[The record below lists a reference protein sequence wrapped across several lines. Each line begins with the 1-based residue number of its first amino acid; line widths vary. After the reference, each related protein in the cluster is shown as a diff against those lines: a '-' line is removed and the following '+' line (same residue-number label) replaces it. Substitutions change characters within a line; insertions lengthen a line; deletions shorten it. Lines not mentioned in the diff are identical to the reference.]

1 VPPDNEIAFIE
12 ALKTLL
18 NDQNSRDRMGVNG
31 RVWVEQ
37 HASPG
42 AVAAAYEAIYLN
54 NR

>member
-1 VPPDNEIAFIE
+1 
-12 ALKTLL
+12 LKTLS
-18 NDQNSRDRMGVNG
+18 NDQNLRDRMGVNG
-31 RVWVEQ
+31 RAWVLQ

>member
-1 VPPDNEIAFIE
+1 VPPDNENAFIE
-12 ALKTLL
+12 ALRSLSI
-18 NDQNSRDRMGVNG
+18 DQNLRDRMGANG